1 MTTIAATSSTFESR
15 PPRVQWNWLWSVRED
30 ITWTLLPF
38 WISLALGV
46 ALLAWWQIAAW
57 AHLSIKLPEAATQA
71 RLTGLV
77 MYLYGPLVDAPHL
90 WATIA
95 RTYTDAGEWAERRR
109 LFLGSLV
116 WFFIGPA
123 AILLP
128 YALRSVSAYPAGY
141 ENLGWT
147 IWSQFFTFYAL
158 YHINKQHWGFVALYR
173 RKNGEATSEYRID
186 RAFFT
191 MAIWLPYAAWLTA
204 PWYLDFDGAPFPL
217 TQLAIGGTTLGHLAH
232 TACHV
237 VFITICVAYGAF
249 QLREWSRGVNR
260 NGPKLVYLAT
270 VIPIYYL
277 AFTLNPLLA
286 AFWVLMTGLGHCAQ
300 YHKIVWAY
308 GTKKYVAPTESTSVS
323 LPTRI
328 FGNVWLYIILGVGYG
343 LVTLQG
349 PGSSIAKTWIANGL
363 QNAVHPLMAFVNP
376 AAASD
381 VSVKAVAAFV
391 SGVRLHHFY
400 VDSKIWRVSRSKT
413 LAKNLSV

>member
-1 MTTIAATSSTFESR
+1 VRWA
-15 PPRVQWNWLWSVRED
+15 WLWSVRED
-30 ITWTLLPF
+30 VTWTLLPF
-38 WISLALGV
+38 WISLALG
-46 ALLAWWQIAAW
+46 ACLLTWWQIAAW
-57 AHLSIKLPEAATQA
+57 AHWQVKLPEAATQA
-71 RLTGLV
+71 RFTGLV
-77 MYLYGPLVDAPHL
+77 MYLYGPLIDAPHL

-95 RTYTDAGEWAERRR
+95 RTYTDASEWTERRR

-116 WFFIGPA
+116 WFFIGPV

-128 YALRSVSAYPAGY
+128 YALSALSAYPAGY
-141 ENLGWT
+141 ENLGWAL
-147 IWSQFFTFYAL
+147 WSQFFTFYAL

-173 RKNGEATSEYRID
+173 RKNGEAASEYQID

-191 MAIWLPYAAWLTA
+191 TAIWLPYVAWLTA
-204 PWYLDFDGAPFPL
+204 SWYLDFDGAQFPL
-217 TQLAIGGTTLGHLAH
+217 MGIAVAGTTLGHVAH
-232 TACHV
+232 AACHV
-237 VFITICVAYGAF
+237 LFVATCVAYAGF
-249 QLREWSRGVNR
+249 QVRQWNRGLAR

-286 AFWVLMTGLGHCAQ
+286 AFWVLMTGVGHCAQ

-308 GTKKYVAPTESTSVS
+308 GTKKYLAPPEADTPS
-323 LPTRI
+323 LPARI
-328 FGNVWLYIILGVGYG
+328 FGNVCLYIVLGLAYG

-349 PGSSIAKTWIANGL
+349 PGGHMVSTWIAGGL
-363 QNAVHPLMAFVNP
+363 QSAMSVVVPFVDR

-381 VSVKAVAAFV
+381 VSLKVVAAFI

-400 VDSKIWRVSRSKT
+400 VDSKIWRVSHSKT